1 MMMIYLST
9 CLIRKIY
16 IQTLRPCTKTKR
28 TGERTSRVKQEEKE
42 REEGKEKGGGAGVHG
57 GWTAAKG
64 GARRQPSAEIG
75 GNG

>member
-9 CLIRKIY
+9 CLILKIY

-64 GARRQPSAEIG
+64 GAQRQPSAEIG